1 LTENLEN
8 IDIKLMKEK
17 SEITQKAREAR
28 ELTVVQV
35 MRDEEIPPKTEE
47 LAREFLEPGFKFIE

>member
-1 LTENLEN
+1 
-8 IDIKLMKEK
+8 MKEK